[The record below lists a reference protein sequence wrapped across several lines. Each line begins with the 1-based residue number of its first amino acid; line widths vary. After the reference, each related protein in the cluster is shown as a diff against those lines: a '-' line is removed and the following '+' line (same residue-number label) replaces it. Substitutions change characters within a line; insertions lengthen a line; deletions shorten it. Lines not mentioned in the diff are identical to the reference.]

1 MNLSTKKEL
10 VATLT
15 ELCER
20 GDSMEYI
27 QSKDNKTIK
36 RIISLGQRKN
46 RQKYGE
52 YIVEGIRSIRDIA
65 AMGAVKTIVI
75 RESKAQDKH
84 VLDLLDLDTVQ
95 FVPKF
100 IAQDP
105 IFDKV
110 DNTVNGQGV
119 VAIVSKPKYDM
130 ESIHIDDGLY
140 ITLDGVQDPGNLG
153 TIIRTAVAAGVKG
166 IFLMKGTVDPF
177 NDKTV
182 RSTMSALH
190 KIPLY
195 EDITLSLLHDMV
207 TESNMTTYVTALE
220 HSNPYHTVRYAKR
233 TMLVLGNEGN
243 GVTPEVMNL
252 CTNRIMIPMYG
263 DMESLNVSVAA
274 ALCMYKV
281 QEQLM
286 P

>member
-1 MNLSTKKEL
+1 
-10 VATLT
+10 
-15 ELCER
+15 
-20 GDSMEYI
+20 MEFI

-36 RIISLGQRKN
+36 HIISLGQRKN
-46 RQKYGE
+46 RQKSGE

-75 RESKAQDKH
+75 RESKSQDKN
-84 VLDLLDLDTVQ
+84 VLDLLDLDSIQ
-95 FVPKF
+95 SVPTY
-100 IAQDP
+100 IVQDP
-105 IFDKV
+105 VFDKV

-119 VAIVSKPKYDM
+119 VAIVSKPKHD
-130 ESIHIDDGLY
+130 IDSVTIQDGLY

-153 TIIRTAVAAGVKG
+153 TIIRTAVAAGVNG

-195 EDITLSLLHDMV
+195 EDITLSMLHD
-207 TESNMTTYVTALE
+207 
-220 HSNPYHTVRYAKR
+220 
-233 TMLVLGNEGN
+233 LGNEGN

-286 P
+286 S

>member
-1 MNLSTKKEL
+1 MG
-10 VATLT
+10 V
-15 ELCER
+15 
-20 GDSMEYI
+20 SMECI

-46 RQKYGE
+46 RQKNGE

-75 RESKAQDKH
+75 RESKAQDKNI
-84 VLDLLDLDTVQ
+84 LDLLDLDTVQ
-95 FVPKF
+95 SVPKY

-105 IFDKV
+105 VFDKV

-119 VAIVSKPKYDM
+119 VAIVSKPTYDI
-130 ESIHIDDGLY
+130 ESISIVDGLY

-195 EDITLSLLHDMV
+195 EDITLSMLHDIV
-207 TESNMTTYVTALE
+207 AESNMTTYVTALE
-220 HSNPYHTVRYAKR
+220 HSNPYYTVSYAKR

>member
-1 MNLSTKKEL
+1 
-10 VATLT
+10 
-15 ELCER
+15 
-20 GDSMEYI
+20 MEFI

-36 RIISLGQRKN
+36 HIIALGQRKN
-46 RQKYGE
+46 RQKSGE

-65 AMGAVKTIVI
+65 AMGAVKTVVI
-75 RESKAQDKH
+75 RESKN
-84 VLDLLDLDTVQ
+84 VLDLLTLDFVQ
-95 FVPKF
+95 SAHTYIV
-100 IAQDP
+100 QDP
-105 IFDKV
+105 VFDKI

-119 VAIVSKPKYDM
+119 VAIVSKPKHNI
-130 ESIHIDDGLY
+130 ESVSIEDGLY

-195 EDITLSLLHDMV
+195 EDITLSMLHDIV
-207 TESNMTTYVTALE
+207 AESNMTTYVTALE
-220 HSNPYHTVRYAKR
+220 NSEPYHSLNYAKR

-286 P
+286 S

>member
-1 MNLSTKKEL
+1 
-10 VATLT
+10 
-15 ELCER
+15 
-20 GDSMEYI
+20 MEFI

-46 RQKYGE
+46 RQKNGE

-75 RESKAQDKH
+75 RESKSQDKN
-84 VLDLLDLDTVQ
+84 VLDLLTLDSIQSVPTYIVQDLV
-95 FVPKF
+95 
-100 IAQDP
+100 
-105 IFDKV
+105 FDKV

-119 VAIVSKPKYDM
+119 VAIVAKPKHD
-130 ESIHIDDGLY
+130 IDSVTVEDGLY

-195 EDITLSLLHDMV
+195 EDVTLSMLNDIV
-207 TESNMTTYVTALE
+207 AESNMTTYVTALE
-220 HSNPYHTVRYAKR
+220 DSELYYSVEYAKR

-286 P
+286 N